1 MLLSGEKWK
10 ENLGQFPESR
20 TELKNGRIPYL
31 NSTELKARNTVK
43 ERKYPVLRPT
53 VCAVEAYE
61 RFSFERSVSAH
72 PEEETQK
79 TRHQLSV
86 RQAQKGSYQER
97 RFRLTID
104 GNI

>member
-1 MLLSGEKWK
+1 MRKGK

-20 TELKNGRIPYL
+20 TELKRIPYL

-79 TRHQLSV
+79 TCHQLSV
-86 RQAQKGSYQER
+86 RQAQKGSYREK
-97 RFRLTID
+97 RF
-104 GNI
+104 